1 MYSSFFGPSR
11 ILSTVLLSIGR
22 IAILFYLIKSA
33 VQTGIRKTFREQNS
47 GTDFEFK
54 QSYWQKSPK

>member
-1 MYSSFFGPSR
+1 MYSSLFGLSR
-11 ILSTVLLSIGR
+11 ILWTVLLSIGL
-22 IAILFYLIKSA
+22 IAILVYRIRSA

-54 QSYWQKSPK
+54 QSYWQKSPR